1 MRKKRVYK
9 KFHQPDVVHGRV
21 ELGRFINY
29 VMKDGKKSTA
39 EKLVYS
45 AFDKIKETTKEEPMV
60 VFERA
65 LENVMPLLEV
75 ASKRVGGANYQVPR
89 EVRPE
94 RRFVLALRWII
105 GAARAKKGK
114 GMADKLAD
122 EIIAASKNEGNAIKK
137 KLDMHR
143 MAEANRA
150 FAHFATIKKIYIVCP
165 DSIRSKKLA
174 TSASSRTS
182 MPARPPFPNACF
194 FIPAFR
200 TRSAKCT
207 RATR

>member
-39 EKLVYS
+39 EKLVYA
-45 AFDKIKETTKEEPMV
+45 AFDKIKATTKEDPLV
-60 VFERA
+60 VFDRA
-65 LENVMPLLEV
+65 MENTMPLLEV

-94 RRFVLALRWII
+94 RRFILALRWII

-114 GMADKLAD
+114 GMADKLAE

-150 FAHFATIKKIYIVCP
+150 FAHFA
-165 DSIRSKKLA
+165 R
-174 TSASSRTS
+174 
-182 MPARPPFPNACF
+182 
-194 FIPAFR
+194 
-200 TRSAKCT
+200 
-207 RATR
+207 

>member
-9 KFHQPDVVHGRV
+9 KYYTADAVHGRV

-39 EKLVYS
+39 ERLVYD
-45 AFDKIKETTKEEPMV
+45 AFDKVKAITKEDPIA
-60 VFERA
+60 VFEKA
-65 LENVMPLLEV
+65 LENVSPMLEV

-94 RRFVLALRWII
+94 RRFMLSVRWIV

-114 GMADKLAD
+114 PMAEKLAD
-122 EIIAASKNEGNAIKK
+122 ELIAASKNEGAAIKK
-137 KLDMHR
+137 KQDTHR

-150 FAHFATIKKIYIVCP
+150 FAHFA
-165 DSIRSKKLA
+165 R
-174 TSASSRTS
+174 
-182 MPARPPFPNACF
+182 
-194 FIPAFR
+194 
-200 TRSAKCT
+200 
-207 RATR
+207 

>member
-9 KFHQPDVVHGRV
+9 KFHQPDVVFGRV

-45 AFDKIKETTKEEPMV
+45 AFDKIKATTKEEPMV

-65 LENVMPLLEV
+65 LENTMPLLEV

-94 RRFVLALRWII
+94 RRFILALRWII

-114 GMADKLAD
+114 GMADKLAE
-122 EIIAASKNEGNAIKK
+122 EIIAASKNEGSAIKK

-150 FAHFATIKKIYIVCP
+150 FAHFA
-165 DSIRSKKLA
+165 R
-174 TSASSRTS
+174 
-182 MPARPPFPNACF
+182 
-194 FIPAFR
+194 
-200 TRSAKCT
+200 
-207 RATR
+207 

>member
-9 KFHQPDVVHGRV
+9 KFHQPDVVFGRI

-45 AFDKIKETTKEEPMV
+45 AFDKVKEVTKEEPMV

-114 GMADKLAD
+114 GMADKLAE

-150 FAHFATIKKIYIVCP
+150 FAHFA
-165 DSIRSKKLA
+165 R
-174 TSASSRTS
+174 
-182 MPARPPFPNACF
+182 
-194 FIPAFR
+194 
-200 TRSAKCT
+200 
-207 RATR
+207 